1 MGLSMQ
7 TRTTPVEFQRRFSC
21 INTKK
26 IEQDQITHETLE
38 QQIAEFLARG
48 GNIKPIPTG
57 VSATAPGQVL
67 VGSEK
72 QAMATP
78 RPSKASKRTVS
89 APNSEFITI
98 QEAAEL
104 TGRSGSNINK
114 QIHLGFL
121 TAKTMPGTR
130 AFFVSRTQV
139 LALPPKREKK

>member
-1 MGLSMQ
+1 MQ
-7 TRTTPVEFQRRFSC
+7 TRTAPLEIQRRFSC
-21 INTKK
+21 ISTKK
-26 IEQDQITHETLE
+26 AEQNELTHDDITR
-38 QQIAEFLARG
+38 QIAEFLKRG

-98 QEAAEL
+98 QEAADL
-104 TGRSGSNINK
+104 TGRSGSNITK
-114 QIHLGFL
+114 QIHLGVL
-121 TAKTMPGTR
+121 TAKAMPGTR
-130 AFFVSRTQV
+130 ALFVSRQQV
-139 LALPPKREKK
+139 LALPPKKENKK